1 MKKII
6 TLTIFAFC
14 LFCHARAM
22 QIFVKK
28 PDNIHTTI
36 ECDSTDRIEDIK
48 NELTEKGDFSY
59 DQIILIFSDK
69 VLEDDKTLQ
78 DYSIQK
84 DNELLII
91 LQKTTTE
98 DNETYYVVNNI
109 ISWSNVM
116 LNILPSNPNANIK
129 LEADILCN
137 DTTNWNNWGTSA
149 PANTSTPI
157 GDMFGPYTGTF
168 DGNGHTIF
176 GLYINEESGADVGL
190 FGITSGATIEN
201 LSISKSYIKGPTR
214 VGGIVGHP
222 KNNTQIRQCHFS
234 GIVEANSTAG
244 GIVGNNNGSHIEQCS
259 NSGTINGGSPS
270 IGGIAGSSDGTII
283 NCYNTGNIIGTRNST
298 GGIAGETSMGEVS
311 HCFNTGTINGVNS
324 TGAIV
329 GNNSNATI
337 EYSYYLTGSATKG
350 VGNDPMNKSSHIESY
365 ESEQF
370 ANGTITWLLQNGQ
383 TEEIWSQDLTSD
395 IFPTFSADTTESKIY
410 MFTLINE
417 DNTDSLFVNS
427 GNYILPIPEKN
438 GYTFAGWFD
447 APEEGNKITD
457 NQPLEADMTLYA
469 RFKENGPSTDVLPTT
484 STSWHI
490 ISHEGVLNI
499 EGYEDTMNIYNAN
512 GSLLYEGHCPSP
524 RLEAGFYI
532 IRLGNETQKVI
543 VK

>member
-6 TLTIFAFC
+6 TLIIFVSC

-78 DYSIQK
+78 DYSIQR

-157 GDMFGPYTGTF
+157 GDMFDPYTGTF

-259 NSGTINGGSPS
+259 NSGTINCGSPS

-311 HCFNTGTINGVNS
+311 HCFNTGTING
-324 TGAIV
+324 
-329 GNNSNATI
+329 
-337 EYSYYLTGSATKG
+337 E
-350 VGNDPMNKSSHIESY
+350 P
-365 ESEQF
+365 
-370 ANGTITWLLQNGQ
+370 
-383 TEEIWSQDLTSD
+383 
-395 IFPTFSADTTESKIY
+395 
-410 MFTLINE
+410 
-417 DNTDSLFVNS
+417 
-427 GNYILPIPEKN
+427 
-438 GYTFAGWFD
+438 
-447 APEEGNKITD
+447 
-457 NQPLEADMTLYA
+457 
-469 RFKENGPSTDVLPTT
+469 
-484 STSWHI
+484 
-490 ISHEGVLNI
+490 
-499 EGYEDTMNIYNAN
+499 
-512 GSLLYEGHCPSP
+512 
-524 RLEAGFYI
+524 
-532 IRLGNETQKVI
+532 
-543 VK
+543 